1 MTFLL
6 WYNHFMSKYN
16 FYIPIQVRY
25 SDLDAQWHVNNAKF
39 MSYIEQARF
48 EYLVKLGL
56 FDGKSFEDLQVI
68 VADVHI
74 AYKAPI
80 LLGQNVRVGVRVAR
94 IGSKSLQFDMEIED
108 ADTEAVLA
116 TCENVMVAFDFHTH
130 TSKLVPDQWRQ
141 VISAFEG
148 VDFAK

>member
-1 MTFLL
+1 MT
-6 WYNHFMSKYN
+6 KYN
-16 FYIPIQVRY
+16 FYVPIQVRY

-56 FDGKSFEDLQVI
+56 FDGESFEDLQAI

-80 LLGQNVRVGVRVAR
+80 MLGQNVRVGVRVAR
-94 IGSKSLQFDMEIED
+94 IGNKSLQFEYQIED
-108 ADTEAVLA
+108 ADDGSILA
-116 TCENVMVAFDFHTH
+116 TCENVMVAYDFHTH
-130 TSKLVPDQWRQ
+130 TSKSVSDNWRQ
-141 VISAFEG
+141 AISAFEG
-148 VDFAK
+148 LEFAN

>member
-1 MTFLL
+1 MTKF
-6 WYNHFMSKYN
+6 N

-80 LLGQNVRVGVRVAR
+80 MLGQNVRVGVRVTR
-94 IGSKSLQFDMEIED
+94 IGNKSLQFESQIED
-108 ADTEAVLA
+108 ADDGSILA
-116 TCENVMVAFDFHTH
+116 TCENVMVAYDFHTH
-130 TSKLVPDQWRQ
+130 TSKPVSDQWRQ
-141 VISAFEG
+141 VISTFEG
-148 VDFAK
+148 LDSAK

>member
-6 WYNHFMSKYN
+6 WYNHSMTKYN
-16 FYIPIQVRY
+16 LYIPIQVRY

-56 FDGKSFEDLQVI
+56 FDGKSFEDLKAI

-80 LLGQNVRVGVRVAR
+80 MLGQNVRVGVRVAH
-94 IGSKSLQFDMEIED
+94 IGNKSLQFEYQIED
-108 ADTEAVLA
+108 ADDGSILA
-116 TCENVMVAFDFHTH
+116 TCENVMVAYDFHTH
-130 TSKLVPDQWRQ
+130 TSQPVSDQWRQ
-141 VISAFEG
+141 AISAFEG
-148 VDFAK
+148 LDFTK